1 MSSLKKS
8 WLIWGLAAFYF
19 FADYFARVSPGVMS
33 RELQL
38 AFSVSAGGLGALSA
52 YFYYPYL
59 AMQLPVGLIVDRYNI
74 RNLLTIMAL
83 VTALGCV
90 GFGAAPNLII
100 ACLSRAVIGFS
111 AAFAFVSALR
121 LAAMWFPIAMFGML
135 AGLTQA
141 MGMLGA
147 AVGEAPVS
155 LLVTSIGWR
164 ETMYVMAVVFFFL
177 AGLIFKFVQ
186 VKPNSQV
193 DTTAHQGQSWWQI
206 LCSLG
211 HSLKRVFLNRQ
222 VVLASLCAGL
232 IYAPSAV
239 IGEFWGPAFLQYG
252 RGLSAH
258 NAAFANGLIFI
269 GWVLGGP
276 IFGWFSDKLQKRKL
290 FLFLSA
296 ACGSL
301 FMGLIIFMPSLSVGA
316 IYLLFFCHGLTNFGV
331 IIAYTMVSECSDK
344 SVLGTALAFSNMFS
358 VIIGALLQ
366 PILGQFID
374 WYVGGVNDI
383 ANLSLANFQVGFS
396 LLPVCAALAILVG
409 LFLKEHPQKP

>member
-1 MSSLKKS
+1 
-8 WLIWGLAAFYF
+8 
-19 FADYFARVSPGVMS
+19 MS

-83 VTALGCV
+83 ITALGCI
-90 GFGAAPNLII
+90 GFGAASSLWL
-100 ACLSRAVIGFS
+100 ACLSRAAIGFS

-121 LAAMWFPIAMFGML
+121 LAAMWFPVAMFGVL

-141 MGMLGA
+141 LGMLGA

-155 LLVTSIGWR
+155 MLVSTIGWR
-164 ETMYVMAVVFFFL
+164 QTMYVMAVVFFVL

-186 VKPNSQV
+186 VKS
-193 DTTAHQGQSWWQI
+193 D
-206 LCSLG
+206 SLLSRCDKSET
-211 HSLKRVFLNRQ
+211 SLKATLLSFCSSLKQVFLNKQ

-258 NAAFANGLIFI
+258 SAAFANGLIFI
-269 GWVLGGP
+269 GWVFGGP
-276 IFGWFSDKLQKRKL
+276 LFGWLSDKVKKRKP

-296 ACGSL
+296 VSGVL
-301 FMGLIIFMPSLSVGA
+301 FMSLILFMPSLSTSM
-316 IYLLFFCHGLTNFGV
+316 IYLLFFCHGLMNFGV
-331 IIAYTMVSECSDK
+331 IIAYTMVSENSSK
-344 SVLGTALAFSNMFS
+344 GVLGTSLAFSNMMS

-366 PILGQFID
+366 PLMGQFID

-383 ANLSLANFQVGFS
+383 AELSLHGFQVGFS
-396 LLPVCAALAILVG
+396 LLPLCSFFALVVG
-409 LFLKEHPQKP
+409 LFLKEGKHKVS